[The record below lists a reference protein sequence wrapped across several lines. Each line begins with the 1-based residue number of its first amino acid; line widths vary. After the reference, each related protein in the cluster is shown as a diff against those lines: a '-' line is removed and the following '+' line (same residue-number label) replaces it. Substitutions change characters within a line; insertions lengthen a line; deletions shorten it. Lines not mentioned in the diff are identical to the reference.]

1 MIYQGWDWSI
11 VVSQGLYI
19 KINWSIKD
27 KIDLLLSHKGYILRL
42 IDLSRMRMIYCW
54 FTLLNADIFKIIINQ
69 GCDWSILDSQWLS
82 VKNISFF
89 TISIRVKE
97 RKWYKTMKII
107 TQPRSVHSINFQ
119 MHSPTCSRY
128 SKKYICRLSRPKWTR
143 I

>member
-54 FTLLNADIFKIIINQ
+54 FTLLNADIFKINWSIKDAIDLSSIHNDCQWKIYHFLLFLSELKRENDINQ
-69 GCDWSILDSQWLS
+69 W
-82 VKNISFF
+82 K
-89 TISIRVKE
+89 
-97 RKWYKTMKII
+97 
-107 TQPRSVHSINFQ
+107 
-119 MHSPTCSRY
+119 
-128 SKKYICRLSRPKWTR
+128 
-143 I
+143 